1 MKRKGRVLNNKHKP
15 GDDEVISKVPV
26 RMRFQRLGVLV
37 DASTIGEA
45 DFDGGIELCIVSNVL
60 ALRRLCSG
68 EREGVP
74 LLAASASQ
82 R

>member
-1 MKRKGRVLNNKHKP
+1 MKRKGRVSNNKHKP

-45 DFDGGIELCIVSNVL
+45 DFDGGIELCVISNVL

-68 EREGVP
+68 EREDVP

-82 R
+82 

>member
-1 MKRKGRVLNNKHKP
+1 MKRKGRVSNNKHKP

-26 RMRFQRLGVLV
+26 RLRFQRLGVLV
-37 DASTIGEA
+37 DAPTIGEA
-45 DFDGGIELCIVSNVL
+45 DFDGGIELCVISNVL

-68 EREGVP
+68 EREDVP

-82 R
+82 

>member
-1 MKRKGRVLNNKHKP
+1 MKRKGRVSNDKYKP

-37 DASTIGEA
+37 DAPTVGEA
-45 DFDGGIELCIVSNVL
+45 DFDGGIQLCIVSNVL

-82 R
+82 